1 MKILFLISLLFLVG
15 CSGFDGKRTST
26 IKVNI
31 LGNTWESSTTLDG
44 TYTKDIGKQVPAK

>member
-1 MKILFLISLLFLVG
+1 MKILVLLSMVLLAG
-15 CSGFDGKRTST
+15 CTGFNGKRAST

-44 TYTKDIGKQVPAK
+44 TYSKDAVDPIK